1 MTATPNAVK
10 AAFIKEGDVFKEN
23 GIQYLD
29 PILNIDDKK
38 LLGAADV
45 PDLGAD
51 SRPLGR
57 RERARHRSRL
67 QGL

>member
-38 LLGAADV
+38 LLGLQMFQTWA
-45 PDLGAD
+45 PILGL
-51 SRPLGR
+51 SEEEN
-57 RERARHRSRL
+57 ERAHRGRL